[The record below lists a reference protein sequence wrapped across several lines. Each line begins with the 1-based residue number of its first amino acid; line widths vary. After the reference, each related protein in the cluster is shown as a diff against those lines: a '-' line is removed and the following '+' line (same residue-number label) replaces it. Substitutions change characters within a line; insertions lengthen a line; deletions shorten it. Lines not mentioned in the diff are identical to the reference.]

1 MKKIINKIL
10 DVIFNLY
17 ANFLMVYYRYL
28 NKNTK
33 NKKSDKY
40 RVMALPYYSE
50 NYPGGHSRIADWKP
64 YFTNDE
70 IVYDVYWASN
80 SRIFLNNFY
89 SENPL
94 RRYRFL
100 FQVLSRRAKLISKIN
115 NYDAVWIQRAFVP
128 FYPFKKA
135 SFEKLVCH
143 INPNITIDYYD
154 ADYESNYK
162 LTVDS
167 AILANKVSVA
177 SHYLANY
184 FKKINQK
191 TFYLPFAINHTEY
204 ELKNHKNINK
214 NLIIGWMGS
223 PENFKNIKKIEDALI
238 KVENKQKN
246 IKFVFICREKF
257 ELKLNNVEF
266 HKWADEGFDYFKTI
280 ASFDIGLA
288 PMMEVNEGNLAKTA
302 FKTLEYMSSG
312 VAFVSSPWGTPEH
325 LEHGENVLLA
335 HNNKE
340 WTEHICSLILSKEK
354 REQIGQ
360 NAYKTIVDKF
370 SYSEVYKEIKNILLH
385 E

>member
-1 MKKIINKIL
+1 MHLLRLRINK
-10 DVIFNLY
+10 
-17 ANFLMVYYRYL
+17 
-28 NKNTK
+28 
-33 NKKSDKY
+33 
-40 RVMALPYYSE
+40 
-50 NYPGGHSRIADWKP
+50 
-64 YFTNDE
+64 
-70 IVYDVYWASN
+70 
-80 SRIFLNNFY
+80 
-89 SENPL
+89 
-94 RRYRFL
+94 
-100 FQVLSRRAKLISKIN
+100 
-115 NYDAVWIQRAFVP
+115 
-128 FYPFKKA
+128 
-135 SFEKLVCH
+135 
-143 INPNITIDYYD
+143 
-154 ADYESNYK
+154 
-162 LTVDS
+162 
-167 AILANKVSVA
+167 
-177 SHYLANY
+177 
-184 FKKINQK
+184 
-191 TFYLPFAINHTEY
+191 
-204 ELKNHKNINK
+204 
-214 NLIIGWMGS
+214 
-223 PENFKNIKKIEDALI
+223 
-238 KVENKQKN
+238 KN